1 MMETTQG
8 NRESCHIQGFIGSM
22 CDGVDPEC
30 DVCKRESVLML
41 NKKTWNVF
49 AKQKHKKRRNKVKEH
64 YILNKLFF
72 IKLIKHKK
80 YKFIY
85 P

>member
-8 NRESCHIQGFIGSM
+8 NRESGHIQGFIGSM

-41 NKKTWNVF
+41 NKKNMECICET
-49 AKQKHKKRRNKVKEH
+49 ET
-64 YILNKLFF
+64 
-72 IKLIKHKK
+72 
-80 YKFIY
+80 
-85 P
+85 